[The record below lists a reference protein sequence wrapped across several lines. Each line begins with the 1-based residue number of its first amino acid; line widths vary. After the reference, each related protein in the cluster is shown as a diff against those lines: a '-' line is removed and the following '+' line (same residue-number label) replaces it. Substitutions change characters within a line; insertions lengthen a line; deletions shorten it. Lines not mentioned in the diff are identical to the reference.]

1 MIKKTQ
7 MMKALIIKSGNQPNG
22 FYISEQE
29 IKNIHCQKNAG
40 KMLIDR
46 TDYTSSV
53 PCGYLIKTELQEN
66 KETNELELWGYF
78 MYTPDEIAFKE
89 EHKCSYEISCTTE
102 GLGKR
107 NVMRKCSLVCCAI
120 E

>member
-1 MIKKTQ
+1 MAFRKDEMAARKDEHFLIKRGFCMIKKTKT
-7 MMKALIIKSGNQPNG
+7 MKALIIKSGNQPNG

-29 IKNIHCQKNAG
+29 IKNIHCQKNEG

-66 KETNELELWGYF
+66 KE
-78 MYTPDEIAFKE
+78 
-89 EHKCSYEISCTTE
+89 
-102 GLGKR
+102 
-107 NVMRKCSLVCCAI
+107 LVLFENNKI
-120 E
+120 RYNS

>member
-1 MIKKTQ
+1 MKHKVKKNNEYGSARFST
-7 MMKALIIKSGNQPNG
+7 
-22 FYISEQE
+22 EQE
-29 IKNIHCQKNAG
+29 IKNIHCQKNEG

-66 KETNELELWGYF
+66 KETDELELWGYF
-78 MYTPDEIAFKE
+78 MYTPDKIAFEE

-102 GLGKR
+102 GLGKI
-107 NVMRKCSLVCCAI
+107 NVMRKCSLVCCVI
-120 E
+120 EGKE